1 MSAEDKICDNI
12 FKYIESNKNLWIE
25 RLREAVAI
33 PSVSATAEHRQ
44 DVFKM
49 IEWTEKM
56 MTKLGISC
64 KQIENST
71 QTLPDGTTIPL
82 PPVLFG
88 TLGKDKNKKTLLI
101 YGHLDVQPAN
111 FDDGWN
117 TEPFKLTEIDGKL
130 FGRGSTD
137 DKGPVLGWLNVIE
150 SLQKLGIEIPINL
163 KFCFE
168 GMEESGSL
176 GLDTILNKYK
186 KEFLGDVDFTC
197 ISDNYW
203 LGKEKPCI
211 TYGLRGICSYQVEVT
226 SPKQDL
232 HSGTYGGAIHEPM
245 IDLCWI
251 LSQLTDNNGN
261 ILINGLDKMVAELTK
276 EESELYDKITSF
288 DMEAFQKDIGVGKL
302 TSTNPKEILMRR
314 WRQPS
319 LSVHGIEGAFYGKG
333 TKTVIPAKVIGKFS
347 IRLVP
352 DMFPAEV
359 DKVVV
364 AHLTKIFAER
374 NTANKIRVIPSGGAL
389 AWLGDFRHAH
399 YKAGAN
405 AVKKVY
411 GVEPDF
417 TREGGSIPVTLT
429 FQNITGKNVMLLP
442 MGRSD
447 DMAHSQNE
455 KLDVYNYI
463 NGMKMFAAYFFECA
477 KI

>member
-1 MSAEDKICDNI
+1 MSAEDKIHDTI

-44 DVFKM
+44 D
-49 IEWTEKM
+49 M
-56 MTKLGISC
+56 MKKLGIIC
-64 KQIENST
+64 KQIENSN

-88 TLGKDKNKKTLLI
+88 TLGNDKKKKTLLI

-117 TEPFKLTEIDGKL
+117 TEPFELTEIDGKL

-150 SLQKLGIEIPINL
+150 TLQKLGIEIPINL

-176 GLDTILNKYK
+176 GLDAILNKYK
-186 KEFLGDVDFTC
+186 KEFLEDIDFTC

-245 IDLCWI
+245 IDLCWL

-276 EESELYDKITSF
+276 EESE
-288 DMEAFQKDIGVGKL
+288 EAFQKDIGVGKL

-347 IRLVP
+347 IR
-352 DMFPAEV
+352 
-359 DKVVV
+359 
-364 AHLTKIFAER
+364 
-374 NTANKIRVIPSGGAL
+374 VIPSGGAL

-429 FQNITGKNVMLLP
+429 FQDITGKNVMLLP

-447 DMAHSQNE
+447 DMAHSQ
-455 KLDVYNYI
+455 
-463 NGMKMFAAYFFECA
+463 AFF
-477 KI
+477 

>member
-1 MSAEDKICDNI
+1 MSTEQAQDSI
-12 FKYIESNKNLWIE
+12 FQYIEKNKNIWIE

-49 IEWTEKM
+49 IDWTEKI
-56 MTKLGISC
+56 MTKLGINC
-64 KQIENST
+64 KKIENST
-71 QTLPDGTTIPL
+71 QTLPDGSTIPL

-88 TLGKDKNKKTLLI
+88 TLGNDKNKKTLLI

-117 TEPFKLTEIDGKL
+117 TEPFQLTEKDGKL

-150 SLQKLGIEIPINL
+150 TMQKLKIEIPINL

-176 GLDTILNKYK
+176 GLDTILNKHK
-186 KEFLGDVDFTC
+186 NDFLDDIDFTC

-245 IDLCWI
+245 IDLCWL
-251 LSQLTDNNGN
+251 LSQLTDNKGN
-261 ILINGLDKMVAELTK
+261 ILIAGLDKMVAELTE

-288 DMEAFQKDIGVGKL
+288 DMEAFKNDIGVGKL

-314 WRQPS
+314 WRLPS

-352 DMFPAEV
+352 DMVPGEV
-359 DKVVV
+359 DKVVT
-364 AHLTKIFAER
+364 AHLTKVFAGR
-374 NTANKIRVIPSGGAL
+374 DTANKIRVIPSGGAL